1 MAEEFSKYER
11 ARILGARALQL
22 SMNAPLL
29 IKIDKEELS
38 NLNFDPLNLAELELN
53 KGVLPISVRRPMPE
67 KREEKLEKIKIEE
80 TEVSDE
86 KKIKEEEEEIK
97 EISEEGEIME
107 LTTPED
113 EKEETEMMGEEAEEE
128 I

>member
-38 NLNFDPLNLAELELN
+38 NLNFDPLNLAELELD